1 MEFKIKFILTLF
13 SKDKD
18 ANVIL
23 SQILHKYQ
31 LVFICIQRSTRMQS
45 KTQIYEDAFA
55 LGQPLT

>member
-1 MEFKIKFILTLF
+1 MQTF
-13 SKDKD
+13 SS
-18 ANVIL
+18 NVIL